1 MGTELEH
8 LHTATDSDH
17 VLAPLIERTGSARIP
32 TPHGEFQAHAYW
44 SGADDIEH
52 VAYVVGDADLATLPL
67 VRVHSECL
75 TGDIFGSLR
84 CDCGSQ
90 LHQALERI
98 AADGRGVVL
107 YLRGHEGRGIGLGW
121 KLQAYSLQDEGL
133 DTVDANVELGF
144 EPDLRDYQVAAAI
157 LADLGMQEVR
167 LLTNNPAKFDGLESH
182 GVRVVEQVPLF
193 GEQTPENSRYLRT
206 KRDRMGHLLGP
217 DKHEPRTP
225 SRD

>member
-1 MGTELEH
+1 MGAELEH
-8 LHTATDSDH
+8 LDTTATTGP
-17 VLAPLIERTGSARIP
+17 APLIERTGSARIP
-32 TPHGEFQAHAYW
+32 TEHGEFQAHAYW
-44 SGADDIEH
+44 SATDNIEH
-52 VAYVVGDADLATLPL
+52 VAYVIGGDATGVLPL

-90 LHQALERI
+90 LHQALERV
-98 AADGRGVVL
+98 ASAGHGAVL

-121 KLQAYSLQDEGL
+121 KLQAYALQDQGL

-157 LADLGMQEVR
+157 LADLGMQQVR

-182 GVRVVEQVPLF
+182 DVQVIEQVPLF
-193 GEQTPENSRYLRT
+193 GVETAENAKYLQT
-206 KRDRMGHLLGP
+206 KRDRMGHLLRP
-217 DKHEPRTP
+217 DDADATP
-225 SRD
+225 S